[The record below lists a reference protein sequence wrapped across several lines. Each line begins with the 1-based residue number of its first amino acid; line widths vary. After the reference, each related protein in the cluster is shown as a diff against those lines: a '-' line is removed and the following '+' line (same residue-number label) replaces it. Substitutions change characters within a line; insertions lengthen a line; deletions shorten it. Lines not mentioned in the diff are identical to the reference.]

1 MHAWVASIQRID
13 DTQRLA
19 DAIAASIEVPLML
32 ALCGTL
38 GSGKTELVRSLSI
51 ALGVPAEHVTSP
63 TYVLVQRYH
72 GRVEIMHL
80 DFYRLENIGQV
91 WDLGVDEWLESPVLT
106 VVEWAEKFVGVWP
119 ENWIRIDLTLTD
131 DGQRTAALSAS
142 GGRARRVL
150 DRVQSVWQNRET
162 Q

>member
-1 MHAWVASIQRID
+1 MGASIQRID

-106 VVEWAEKFVGVWP
+106 VVEWAEKFVVFGR
-119 ENWIRIDLTLTD
+119 RI
-131 DGQRTAALSAS
+131 GYAS
-142 GGRARRVL
+142 I
-150 DRVQSVWQNRET
+150 
-162 Q
+162 